1 MTRVRELSPRPLM
14 MHAPPEHSRLVAG
27 LMSGTS
33 IDGIDAIVAKLSG
46 SGRAMQID
54 QKAFVCVPFPP
65 ALRDLLMEL
74 AHAERCS
81 VTLLSQ
87 ANVRLAHAYAHTV
100 RVAADAAGLAPG
112 ALDLV
117 GSHGQTVC
125 HAPLSTPCAGV
136 TIRSTLQI
144 GDPSVLANVLGTP
157 VVGDFRLADMALGG
171 QGAPLVPYFDY
182 IRFADDTETRGLLNL
197 GGIANLTVLPAGAG
211 MEAVHAFDTGPGN
224 MVLDGLAMRLFGS
237 PFDACGNIARAG
249 SPNADLLGRMLKDP
263 YFAAGPP
270 KSTGRRYF
278 GKDYANR
285 LLAWGEHL
293 PAEDLMA
300 TAAMLTVRSVHQ
312 AYTQFLAEDH
322 PLDAML
328 LSGGGRHNAFLVQQ
342 LRRAFDPVPVRMLHA
357 YGVDPDAKEALCF
370 AVLAHETMNGV
381 PTNLPSVTGASQPTL
396 LGKICLPLLTT
407 THGSNR
413 HTSG

>member
-1 MTRVRELSPRPLM
+1 
-14 MHAPPEHSRLVAG
+14 MHAPPKHNRLVAG

-33 IDGIDAIVAKLSG
+33 IDGIDAIVAQLSG
-46 SGRAMQID
+46 SGRAMHID
-54 QKAFVCVPFPP
+54 QKAFVCVPFLA

-74 AHAERCS
+74 AHAEQCP

-87 ANVRLAHAYAHTV
+87 ANVRLAHAYADAV
-100 RVAADAAGLAPG
+100 RAAADAAGLVPG
-112 ALDLV
+112 ALDLI
-117 GSHGQTVC
+117 GSHGQTVR
-125 HAPLSTPCAGV
+125 HAPLATPCAGLAM
-136 TIRSTLQI
+136 RSTLQI

-171 QGAPLVPYFDY
+171 QGAPLAPYFDY

-211 MEAVHAFDTGPGN
+211 MEAVRAFDTGPGN

-237 PFDACGNIARAG
+237 AFDAGGNIAMAG
-249 SPNADLLGRMLKDP
+249 RPDADLLGRMLEDP
-263 YFAAGPP
+263 YFAAAPP

-278 GKDYANR
+278 GMDYTNR

-293 PAEDLMA
+293 PSEDLMA
-300 TAAMLTVRSVHQ
+300 TAAMLTVRSVHH
-312 AYTQFLAEDH
+312 AYRQFFAEDH
-322 PLDAML
+322 PLDAVL

-342 LRRAFDPVPVRMLHA
+342 LRRAFDPIPVRMLHA

-381 PTNLPSVTGASQPTL
+381 PTNLPSVTGASHPTL
-396 LGKICLPLLTT
+396 LGKICLPLRTT
-407 THGSNR
+407 THGSS
-413 HTSG
+413 HTFG